1 MTSLSSVEQIKQPE
15 NKEEIL
21 LRVFVTRHGPKL
33 YAAGEKNLLA
43 AYFNDS
49 VKEGFRKMDIEEG
62 SGLVHV
68 NASPVTRAMETA
80 EAIKQELET
89 GEHRLSEAS
98 KEHPRKGAIRSVSA
112 LEVPFQPAEEASE
125 EKYSQDFETLVK
137 MQAALEPSIRA
148 ELEKEFPGR
157 NTQEQ
162 EAEIRNRIDMAV
174 LAEMFSEAKKPTA
187 ERKFQSSYEELA
199 DRFAQRYF
207 GFASH
212 LNILK
217 EKREQG
223 GQQPADEPYL
233 QIDISHSFPITSFLK
248 KYLVFEDGQ
257 RAEDL
262 DPHAF
267 FEKTGGIIREAG
279 SLRLDYIQAEQPL
292 IKVEAEFSPG
302 KKFTGFIKS
311 L

>member
-98 KEHPRKGAIRSVSA
+98 KEHPRKGDIRCWC
-112 LEVPFQPAEEASE
+112 E
-125 EKYSQDFETLVK
+125 DRTL
-137 MQAALEPSIRA
+137 
-148 ELEKEFPGR
+148 GC
-157 NTQEQ
+157 
-162 EAEIRNRIDMAV
+162 
-174 LAEMFSEAKKPTA
+174 
-187 ERKFQSSYEELA
+187 
-199 DRFAQRYF
+199 
-207 GFASH
+207 
-212 LNILK
+212 
-217 EKREQG
+217 
-223 GQQPADEPYL
+223 
-233 QIDISHSFPITSFLK
+233 
-248 KYLVFEDGQ
+248 
-257 RAEDL
+257 
-262 DPHAF
+262 
-267 FEKTGGIIREAG
+267 
-279 SLRLDYIQAEQPL
+279 
-292 IKVEAEFSPG
+292 
-302 KKFTGFIKS
+302 
-311 L
+311 